1 MSTDA
6 EYIKEIEDAW
16 QEGLDLANS
25 TEGWK
30 KEKFDKDTGD
40 IVEMKKN
47 DAGRKIYRC
56 KGKVNMPKKILEECI
71 LDTDHVTE
79 WNKTLLEAKTLKRLT
94 DKIQISYQITAGSG
108 AGMVSSRDFVYGS
121 KVGTTGANDEIF
133 VMGGKSV
140 DFPDAPKASKIVRA
154 INGPGCQ
161 MVFPVE
167 GEENQCEFLWLM
179 DCDYKGW
186 MPGSI
191 LDVAMPFAQLQFIE
205 SVRKLA
211 EKKKAEG
218 KF

>member
-6 EYIKEIEDAW
+6 EYIAAIEEAF
-16 QEGLDLANS
+16 QESIELANS

-30 KEKFDKDTGD
+30 KEKYDKETGD

-56 KGKVNMPKKILEECI
+56 RGKINMPKKVLEEC
-71 LDTDHVTE
+71 LTDTDHVKE
-79 WNKTLLEAKTLKRLT
+79 WNTTLLETKVLKKLT
-94 DKIQISYQITAGSG
+94 DKIIISYQITAGSG

-121 KVGTTGANDEIF
+121 KVGTTGANNEIF

-140 DFPDAPKASKIVRA
+140 DFPDAPKAPKIVRA

-167 GEENQCEFLWLM
+167 GDENKCEFLWLM

-191 LDVAMPFAQLQFIE
+191 LDVAMPIAQTQFIE
-205 SVRKLA
+205 CVRKLA